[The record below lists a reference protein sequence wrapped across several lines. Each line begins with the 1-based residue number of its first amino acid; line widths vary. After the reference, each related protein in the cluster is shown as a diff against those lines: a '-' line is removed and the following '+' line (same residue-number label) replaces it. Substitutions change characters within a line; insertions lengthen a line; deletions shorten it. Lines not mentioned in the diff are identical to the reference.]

1 MSIARR
7 SATFSFSMRK
17 REVWETDA
25 GVNGIVGRETRVALS
40 FREKTVELLNS
51 RQFFWGA
58 LSEAQRLF
66 KNPRISDVRFSGLP
80 S

>member
-25 GVNGIVGRETRVALS
+25 GVNGIVGRETRVAP
-40 FREKTVELLNS
+40 K
-51 RQFFWGA
+51 
-58 LSEAQRLF
+58 
-66 KNPRISDVRFSGLP
+66 FSGEDRGIAEF
-80 S
+80 

>member
-51 RQFFWGA
+51 RQFFGA
-58 LSEAQRLF
+58 PFRKRRDFLKIHA
-66 KNPRISDVRFSGLP
+66 
-80 S
+80 